1 MVWDRS
7 AFYDLK
13 GHACVCGVS
22 VCVRVC
28 ACVRVCYLLDFFLPV
43 ILGQFIERTGK
54 LLILC
59 SLYNAVH
66 IHFACKNTNFTVMT
80 SRGRQI

>member
-1 MVWDRS
+1 M
-7 AFYDLK
+7 
-13 GHACVCGVS
+13 VS
-22 VCVRVC
+22 VCVCVC
-28 ACVRVCYLLDFFLPV
+28 VLAYVCVTYWIFFLPV